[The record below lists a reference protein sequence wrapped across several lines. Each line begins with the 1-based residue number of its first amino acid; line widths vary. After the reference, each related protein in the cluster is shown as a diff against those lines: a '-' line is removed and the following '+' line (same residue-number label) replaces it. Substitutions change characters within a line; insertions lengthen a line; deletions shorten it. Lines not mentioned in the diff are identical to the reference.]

1 MSNLFKAKNIKHN
14 DDVPTNNFSPKEI
27 GFLLS
32 MIEEMAISGK
42 VLELAYSV
50 KVKLQGKLNE
60 IANKTEEF

>member
-1 MSNLFKAKNIKHN
+1 MSLIQKIVKVNEEHQQNNNL
-14 DDVPTNNFSPKEI
+14 SPKEI
-27 GFLLS
+27 GFLIN

-50 KVKLQGKLNE
+50 KTKLQGKLNQ

>member
-1 MSNLFKAKNIKHN
+1 MSLIQKIVKVN
-14 DDVPTNNFSPKEI
+14 DVPKHTNNLSPKEI
-27 GFLLS
+27 GFLIN

-50 KVKLQGKLNE
+50 KTKLQGKLNQ

>member
-1 MSNLFKAKNIKHN
+1 MSKLFPGKEDVQNNNL
-14 DDVPTNNFSPKEI
+14 SPKEI
-27 GFLLS
+27 GFLLN

-50 KVKLQGKLNE
+50 KVKLQGKINA

>member
-1 MSNLFKAKNIKHN
+1 MSLIEKITKVNEYPKH
-14 DDVPTNNFSPKEI
+14 TNNLSPKEI
-27 GFLLS
+27 GFLIN

-50 KVKLQGKLNE
+50 KTKLQGKLNQ